1 MCDNSEYKA
10 IKLGNK
16 TDKIKSMGFGP
27 LMHKHPILDL
37 GPLYLF

>member
-1 MCDNSEYKA
+1 MCDDSEYKA

-16 TDKIKSMGFGP
+16 TDKTMGFGP